1 MQEYA
6 KHLLDGCYLSR
17 LRSGRKKAG
26 GLARVFSEVRT
37 ILQMASPPPPQKTSL
52 IKDLVTL

>member
-6 KHLLDGCYLSR
+6 KHLLDGCYIFR
-17 LRSGRKKAG
+17 LRSGRKKAR

-37 ILQMASPPPPQKTSL
+37 ILQIASPPRKKTSL